1 MLGPVICLSPCEG
14 LVAINPKLTPCAGE
28 PTQRTRRA
36 TSRFLFDLAPD
47 GACHAVFLAENPV
60 VSYTA
65 FSPLSR
71 HPPCGVVR
79 TVCFLWRFPFPLI
92 WQRASPDDTGDI
104 LPCGVR
110 TFLSGEIRCGIPRSD
125 RTLDPSIYKELVRIY
140 AIRAASTISGCRN
153 CIVSWPGPSWL
164 HAQGAEA
171 ASYGNRR
178 RPHNRRWPLSPRGR
192 GRNHPSA

>member
-60 VSYTA
+60 VSYTT

-71 HPPCGVVR
+71 PRRKAHVG
-79 TVCFLWRFPFPLI
+79 TVYFLWRFPFPLI

-110 TFLSGEIRCGIPRSD
+110 TFLSRKIRCGISPERPNPRSID
-125 RTLDPSIYKELVRIY
+125 IQRTGGN
-140 AIRAASTISGCRN
+140 IRDQGCQYNIRLQKLHCVMARPFLASCTRCGGSFIWQPPQAA
-153 CIVSWPGPSWL
+153 
-164 HAQGAEA
+164 
-171 ASYGNRR
+171 
-178 RPHNRRWPLSPRGR
+178 
-192 GRNHPSA
+192 